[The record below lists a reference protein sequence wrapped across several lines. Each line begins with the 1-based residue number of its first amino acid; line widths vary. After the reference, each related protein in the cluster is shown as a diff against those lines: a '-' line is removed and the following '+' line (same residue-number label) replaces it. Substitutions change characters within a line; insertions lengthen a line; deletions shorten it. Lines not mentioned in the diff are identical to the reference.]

1 VILRRRGRFDEL
13 VGHQLELF
21 TADEADLF
29 EEAREAE
36 QAWNRAERDDAE
48 EAYGDLQLVLD
59 AIGDRLLDMREAYA
73 ARLDEA
79 AADDYRAA
87 FARAARKRFGH
98 AATTILADQE

>member
-1 VILRRRGRFDEL
+1 MILRRRGRFDDL
-13 VGHQLELF
+13 VGDQLDLF

-36 QAWNRAERDDAE
+36 QAWNRAERDEAE

-59 AIGDRLLDMREAYA
+59 AIGNRLLDMREAYA
-73 ARLDEA
+73 GTLDE

-98 AATTILADQE
+98 AATILDDD